1 MNLQVRTK
9 YLNALGVPQW
19 YARKRL
25 LGAAES
31 PVLDW
36 PDASE
41 LPVQTQVNESV
52 VSKLPVVASINPVV
66 ESVGALSGDRAESSD
81 LKGNAG
87 RVNDSETEETRLP
100 AAVALEDSGLKSLHW
115 RSYRFGDWLFIDEAE
130 SGQEV
135 QGFEVPRLLENVV
148 YACRGSV
155 AAFDGQQSFDW
166 PVFQRKEVA
175 LIAGVSGE
183 ALLARWFDSRLADSP
198 AIVLVQSAHAE
209 VIEALVASSEMG
221 ARPPVLYFPHSLSEL
236 VAQPAL
242 KRNYWHFLVQ
252 SGLVSQK

>member
-1 MNLQVRTK
+1 MDLQVRTK

-41 LPVQTQVNESV
+41 LPLQTQVNESV
-52 VSKLPVVASINPVV
+52 VSKLPVVESINPAVG
-66 ESVGALSGDRAESSD
+66 SVGALPGDRAEASD
-81 LKGNAG
+81 LKVTANLVAPEP
-87 RVNDSETEETRLP
+87 DDTRLP
-100 AAVALEDSGLKSLHW
+100 AAMAYEDSGLKSLHW

-198 AIVLVQSAHAE
+198 AIVLVQSAHPE
-209 VIEALVASSEMG
+209 VIEALVASSEIS
-221 ARPPVLYFPHSLSEL
+221 ARPSVFYFPHSLSEL
-236 VAQPAL
+236 VAKPAL
-242 KRNYWHFLVQ
+242 KRNYWHFLMQ